1 MQKKINK
8 IFTGRQSPTE
18 PGDPDNVLMQYCE
31 IFIPDEERVAELR
44 RRYAAGDDIGDGH
57 IKQELGAAVNEL
69 LEPMR
74 ERRARFENDSDV
86 IDVLKRGTVEA
97 NRATEETLAMAKQ
110 AAGLGFFPRT
120 LRLD

>member
-1 MQKKINK
+1 
-8 IFTGRQSPTE
+8 
-18 PGDPDNVLMQYCE
+18 
-31 IFIPDEERVAELR
+31 
-44 RRYAAGDDIGDGH
+44 
-57 IKQELGAAVNEL
+57 
-69 LEPMR
+69 MR